1 MGSGGSP
8 VPSREHDSRRPDAV
22 VFDLGGVLIDW
33 NPRYLYR
40 TLFGGDTAAME
51 HFLAHVCSPAWNHR
65 QDAGRRLPTAAP
77 SWSRVPDAR
86 PLIEAWRARFDET
99 MAGPIA
105 GTVEIL
111 AALRERGVP
120 LYALSNWW
128 AETFP
133 IARARFDFLD
143 WFDGIVISGELG
155 VAKPDP
161 RIFAHVLERTACV
174 PTRRSS
180 STTCP
185 PTSPPRPR
193 LACSRSCSPI
203 PPRCACRFASFG
215 PVCEQSLNTPGIQ
228 KTSCRV

>member
-1 MGSGGSP
+1 MT
-8 VPSREHDSRRPDAV
+8 SRRPAAV
-22 VFDLGGVLIDW
+22 IFDLGGVLIDW

-51 HFLAHVCSPAWNHR
+51 HFLTHVCSPAWNHK
-65 QDAGRRLPTAAP
+65 QDAGRSFADGCAELVREF
-77 SWSRVPDAR
+77 PDAR
-86 PLIEAWRARFDET
+86 PLIEAWRERFDET

-120 LYALSNWW
+120 IYALSNWW

-155 VAKPDP
+155 VAKPDA
-161 RIFAHVLERTACV
+161 RIFAHLLATYGLRADATVFVDDLPANIAAAAAAGM
-174 PTRRSS
+174 
-180 STTCP
+180 
-185 PTSPPRPR
+185 RPILFTDPAALR
-193 LACSRSCSPI
+193 
-203 PPRCACRFASFG
+203 ASLR
-215 PVCEQSLNTPGIQ
+215 ELDLL
-228 KTSCRV
+228 

>member
-1 MGSGGSP
+1 MT
-8 VPSREHDSRRPDAV
+8 SRRPAAV

-51 HFLAHVCSPAWNHR
+51 HFLTRVCSPAWNHK
-65 QDAGRRLPTAAP
+65 QDAGRSFADGRAELV
-77 SWSRVPDAR
+77 REFPDAR
-86 PLIEAWRARFDET
+86 PLIEAWRERFDET

-111 AALRERGVP
+111 AALRERRVP

-133 IARARFDFLD
+133 IARARFEFLG

-155 VAKPDP
+155 VAKPDA
-161 RIFAHVLERTACV
+161 RIFAHLLATYGLRADATIFIDDV
-174 PTRRSS
+174 PANVAAAAATGMQTILFTDPAALR
-180 STTCP
+180 
-185 PTSPPRPR
+185 
-193 LACSRSCSPI
+193 
-203 PPRCACRFASFG
+203 ASLR
-215 PVCEQSLNTPGIQ
+215 ELDLL
-228 KTSCRV
+228 

>member
-1 MGSGGSP
+1 MS
-8 VPSREHDSRRPDAV
+8 VRAAAV

-40 TLFGGDTAAME
+40 TLFDGDDAAME

-65 QDAGRRLPTAAP
+65 QDAGRSFAEGCAELVREF
-77 SWSRVPDAR
+77 PDAR

-120 LYALSNWW
+120 LYALSNWS

-133 IARARFDFLD
+133 VARARFDFLG

-155 VAKPDP
+155 VAKPDG
-161 RIFAHVLERTACV
+161 RIFAHLLETYGLRPDTTIFIDDVPANTTAAAAAGMHPLLFTG
-174 PTRRSS
+174 PTALRAALRD
-180 STTCP
+180 
-185 PTSPPRPR
+185 
-193 LACSRSCSPI
+193 
-203 PPRCACRFASFG
+203 
-215 PVCEQSLNTPGIQ
+215 LNLL
-228 KTSCRV
+228 

>member
-1 MGSGGSP
+1 MATSP
-8 VPSREHDSRRPDAV
+8 RAV

-51 HFLAHVCSPAWNHR
+51 HFLTHVCSPAWNHR
-65 QDAGRRLPTAAP
+65 QDAGRSFAEGSAELIREFPEARL
-77 SWSRVPDAR
+77 
-86 PLIEAWRARFDET
+86 LIEAWRERFAET
-99 MAGPIA
+99 LGGPIA
-105 GTVEIL
+105 GTVEVL

-133 IARARFDFLD
+133 IARERFDFLG

-161 RIFAHVLERTACV
+161 RIFAHLLETY
-174 PTRRSS
+174 
-180 STTCP
+180 
-185 PTSPPRPR
+185 R
-193 LACSRSCSPI
+193 LRAD
-203 PPRCACRFASFG
+203 ATVFVDDL
-215 PVCEQSLNTPGIQ
+215 PVNVAAAAAAGMQTILFTDPAAL
-228 KTSCRV
+228 RVQLRELDLL

>member
-1 MGSGGSP
+1 MAP
-8 VPSREHDSRRPDAV
+8 HRPAAV

-40 TLFGGDTAAME
+40 TLFGGDVAAME
-51 HFLAHVCSPAWNHR
+51 HFLTRVCSPAWNHR
-65 QDAGRRLPTAAP
+65 QDAGRSFADGCAELVREF
-77 SWSRVPDAR
+77 PDAK
-86 PLIEAWRARFDET
+86 PLVEAWRERFDET

-111 AALRERGVP
+111 AALHERGVP

-161 RIFAHVLERTACV
+161 RIFAHLLETYDLRAD
-174 PTRRSS
+174 
-180 STTCP
+180 STVFIDDVQANVAAAAATGMRAILF
-185 PTSPPRPR
+185 TDAATLRAALR
-193 LACSRSCSPI
+193 EVDL
-203 PPRCACRFASFG
+203 
-215 PVCEQSLNTPGIQ
+215 L
-228 KTSCRV
+228 